1 MSDFSGQYPT
11 SYFSAPSQTLDPT
24 LFEGRN
30 IRDWARRGLLT
41 LLYDFYAKRYRH
53 AELWSHAWIAGSG
66 VSYQW
71 EAAREPGDLDVL
83 VGVDYVGFRRANPE
97 YSGLSDREI
106 SLQMNEEF
114 REELQPQTENWEDRY
129 EVTFFVNPGA
139 TDIRTIHPYAAYDLK
154 FNEWTVTPDPLA
166 AAPDVPAW
174 ESVAHN
180 DHAMAAQ
187 ASARFLQAK
196 QDWETTHAGPQRRN
210 AEVRLISAAQQGS
223 SLFDEIHQNRSL
235 AFSPQGQ
242 GYDDFH
248 NYRWQAAK
256 RYGTIPM
263 LRKLREHI
271 SDMNAQRERELYGAE
286 LPSADVLVRRAAL
299 QSARYSA

>member
-1 MSDFSGQYPT
+1 MDSFNEQYPT

-30 IRDWARRGLLT
+30 IRSWVRQGLLT

-53 AELWSHAWIAGSG
+53 ADLWSHAWIAGSG

-83 VGVDYVGFRRANPE
+83 IGVDYVGFRRANPE

-114 REELQPQTENWEDRY
+114 RTELQPTTERWNDRY
-129 EVTFFVNPGA
+129 EVTFYVNPGA

-154 FNEWTVTPDPLA
+154 YDEWTVTPDPNA
-166 AAPDVPAW
+166 SAPKVAEW
-174 ESVAHN
+174 ENVALN
-180 DHAMAAQ
+180 DRAMAAQ
-187 ASARFLQAK
+187 VSARFLQAK
-196 QDWETTHAGPQRRN
+196 QDWDTTHSGPQRRN
-210 AEVRLISAAQQGS
+210 AEVRLLSAAQQGNA
-223 SLFDEIHQNRSL
+223 LFDEIHQNRTL
-235 AFSPQGQ
+235 AFSSQGE
-242 GYDDFH
+242 GYNDFH

-256 RYGTIPM
+256 RHGTLPM

-271 SDMNAQRERELYGAE
+271 SDMNAKREQELYGSE